1 MVLKDISR
9 WNVSSVTNMI
19 NMFNG
24 ATSFDQDISGW
35 DVSAVTD
42 ITRMFNGV
50 SIPENY
56 KPNFSI

>member
-9 WNVSSVTNMI
+9 WNVSSVTNMS